1 MPAPQLML
9 KRILAVTM
17 RDIKSGIR
25 DSMIVYI
32 LLAPILIALVLKAFI
47 PAAGDT
53 LINVAVPKGTD
64 PSFVQMLKEHGTVE
78 ILEDRDSII
87 KRVSMTDDIFGL
99 ILTDAIEPAELAEQ
113 SDQVDDSTLMRQ
125 NIEIIAG
132 GNELPGMLDL
142 VKAVVLVWQNPEADI
157 MAEVVISDV
166 GWELSPLA
174 RFGSS
179 FLVVFM
185 SVFGGIIVMLN
196 LVEEKQYKTLAAVN
210 VTAIR
215 RWEYVVGKSLLGLVI
230 PVIHAFA
237 VLLILGFARVNYL
250 QVAAVTVAIALISMI
265 IGFVIGVYQSE
276 PIGAV
281 ASMKIMFMPIL
292 GSIFGGIFL
301 ADKWHPFLYWS
312 PFYWAFQSIDS
323 IVLQQ
328 AGWTQIWRNNAII
341 LVITLLVFLL
351 MQKRIRRG
359 MT

>member
-1 MPAPQLML
+1 ML
-9 KRILAVTM
+9 FR
-17 RDIKSGIR
+17 SG
-25 DSMIVYI
+25 
-32 LLAPILIALVLKAFI
+32 
-47 PAAGDT
+47 
-53 LINVAVPKGTD
+53 
-64 PSFVQMLKEHGTVE
+64 
-78 ILEDRDSII
+78 
-87 KRVSMTDDIFGL
+87 MTDDIFGL
-99 ILTDAIEPAELAEQ
+99 VLSDSAGSTDASEPSGQ
-113 SDQVDDSTLMRQ
+113 TDSTAATDR

-142 VKAVVLVWQNPEADI
+142 VKSVILVWQNPEAD
-157 MAEVVISDV
+157 MPLDVRISDM
-166 GWELSPLA
+166 GWDLSPLA

-210 VTAIR
+210 VTAIH

-230 PVIHAFA
+230 PVIHAFT
-237 VLLILGFARVNYL
+237 VLLILGFAQVNYL
-250 QVAAVTVAIALISMI
+250 QVAAVTISIALISMI

-281 ASMKIMFMPIL
+281 ASMKIMFLPIL

-301 ADKWHPFLYWS
+301 ADKWQPFLYWS

-328 AGWTQIWRNNAII
+328 ARWSQIWINNAII
-341 LVITLLVFLL
+341 LAITLLLFLL

-359 MT
+359 MI